1 MFVEH
6 VTYVYSCRS
15 CDKEGLG
22 GFIKKAES
30 PNALIPKS
38 MVSPSVKAYILN
50 QKYTNAMP
58 LYRQEQEFKR
68 YGVELNRQNLSN
80 WTMKGATLLKPL
92 VLAMK
97 QELFSNTQNG
107 ASSSALIYSVIQTAI
122 ANQLKPLYYF
132 EYIFEQIQMEKNL
145 QIQDLLP
152 WSEKIPERCK
162 NSK

>member
-1 MFVEH
+1 
-6 VTYVYSCRS
+6 
-15 CDKEGLG
+15 
-22 GFIKKAES
+22 
-30 PNALIPKS
+30 
-38 MVSPSVKAYILN
+38 
-50 QKYTNAMP
+50 
-58 LYRQEQEFKR
+58 
-68 YGVELNRQNLSN
+68 
-80 WTMKGATLLKPL
+80 MKGATLLKPL

>member
-1 MFVEH
+1 
-6 VTYVYSCRS
+6 
-15 CDKEGLG
+15 
-22 GFIKKAES
+22 
-30 PNALIPKS
+30 
-38 MVSPSVKAYILN
+38 
-50 QKYTNAMP
+50 
-58 LYRQEQEFKR
+58 
-68 YGVELNRQNLSN
+68 
-80 WTMKGATLLKPL
+80 MKGATLLKPL

-97 QELFSNTQNG
+97 QELFLNTQNG

>member
-1 MFVEH
+1 
-6 VTYVYSCRS
+6 
-15 CDKEGLG
+15 
-22 GFIKKAES
+22 
-30 PNALIPKS
+30 
-38 MVSPSVKAYILN
+38 
-50 QKYTNAMP
+50 
-58 LYRQEQEFKR
+58 
-68 YGVELNRQNLSN
+68 
-80 WTMKGATLLKPL
+80 MKGATLLKPL

-132 EYIFEQIQMEKNL
+132 EYILEQIQMEKNL